1 VIPWLERH
9 RSTILTALAA
19 AVIVGLVVLILQH
32 RSGPQP
38 LEIRLDEPPADG
50 QPVEVYVAGA
60 VQQPGVY
67 TLDDG
72 DRVADALEAAGGP
85 AADADLAALNL
96 ARRLR
101 DEDQIT
107 VPRQGPPAAGVLDAT
122 TVAKIY
128 INTATAQLLDSL
140 PGIGEVYSQ
149 RIVESRTVNGPFA
162 SIDDLLERDII
173 PRSTFDKIKDLITVG
188 P

>member
-19 AVIVGLVVLILQH
+19 AVVVGLVVLILQH

-101 DEDQIT
+101 DEEQIT
-107 VPRQGPPAAGVLDAT
+107 VPRQGPPAAGVLGAT
-122 TVAKIY
+122 ATAKID

>member
-1 VIPWLERH
+1 MIPWLERH
-9 RSTILTALAA
+9 RSTVLVALAA

-50 QPVEVYVAGA
+50 QPVEVYVTGA

-67 TLDDG
+67 SLDSG
-72 DRVADALEAAGGP
+72 DRGADAVEAAGGP

-122 TVAKIY
+122 AAAKID

-162 SIDDLLERDII
+162 SIDDLRERDII
-173 PRSTFDKIKDLITVG
+173 PRSTFDKIKDLITVE

>member
-1 VIPWLERH
+1 VISWLEAH

-19 AVIVGLVVLILQH
+19 VVIVGLVVLVLQH
-32 RSGPQP
+32 HGGPQP

-50 QPVEVYVAGA
+50 QPVEVYVTGA

-67 TLDDG
+67 SLTDG
-72 DRVADALEAAGGP
+72 DRVVDALEAAGGP

-107 VPRQGPPAAGVLDAT
+107 VPQEGPPAAGVAGAT
-122 TVAKIY
+122 AVAKID

-140 PGIGEVYSQ
+140 PGIGEAYSKH
-149 RIVESRTVNGPFA
+149 IVDSRTADGPFT
-162 SIDDLLERDII
+162 SVDDLLERDII
-173 PRSTFDKIKDLITVG
+173 PRSTFEKIKDLITVG

>member
-1 VIPWLERH
+1 VIPWLERY

-32 RSGPQP
+32 RGGPQP

-50 QPVEVYVAGA
+50 QPVEVYVTGA

-67 TLDDG
+67 SLNKG

-107 VPRQGPPAAGVLDAT
+107 VPRQGPPAARVLDAT
-122 TVAKIY
+122 AAAKID

-140 PGIGEVYSQ
+140 PSIGEVYSQ
-149 RIVESRTVNGPFA
+149 RIVESRTVNGPFT
-162 SIDDLLERDII
+162 SIDDLRERDII
-173 PRSTFDKIKDLITVG
+173 PRSTFDKIKDLITVE